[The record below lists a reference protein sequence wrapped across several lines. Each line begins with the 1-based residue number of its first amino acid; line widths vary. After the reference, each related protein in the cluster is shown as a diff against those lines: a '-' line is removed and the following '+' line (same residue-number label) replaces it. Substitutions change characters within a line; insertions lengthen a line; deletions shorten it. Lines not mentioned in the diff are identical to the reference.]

1 MQLIPGCLLLV
12 TSENAACVCEMPF
25 ISSFFSSSLLSSLW
39 WKCDRIFRLHPVAQL
54 PAPLSTQ
61 QRLRLAHFRPLGLRH
76 FLGFHQVKELLS
88 SLSYLSK
95 QKMDRMKNVRVS
107 LQAHL
112 SICNETKQPN
122 KQTNISAE
130 LKKTGFFRLDGYG
143 VKIIIIIISVCLR
156 PTCDRIVTS
165 EWLCSCSCLC
175 NGIGL
180 SLRWNRL
187 LRRLIERSWPCVR
200 GRGPEFEP
208 RCAGR

>member
-1 MQLIPGCLLLV
+1 MSLQFLTEVMESISVIFSDTDFLECSSSQDVCCTLV

-88 SLSYLSK
+88 SLSNLSK

-112 SICNETKQPN
+112 SICNETKQTN
-122 KQTNISAE
+122 KQIFPQN
-130 LKKTGFFRLDGYG
+130 
-143 VKIIIIIISVCLR
+143 
-156 PTCDRIVTS
+156 
-165 EWLCSCSCLC
+165 
-175 NGIGL
+175 
-180 SLRWNRL
+180 
-187 LRRLIERSWPCVR
+187 
-200 GRGPEFEP
+200 
-208 RCAGR
+208 